1 MVVTRYCLNS
11 GRCSVVTLT
20 RGELE
25 PVCRCQPGYSGARC
39 ELKHVTSSIPVGTI
53 TIVIGAVII
62 LIIIIALVT
71 INKRFTRFE
80 AILIAT
86 DKQRQ
91 HNGVLGQRLLGQ
103 GQGNGHPALGH
114 KDTRAD
120 TGRVME
126 RLELT
131 RVHQSLH
138 GLNGKSVTK
147 SVSSP
152 VMVTSASPGDRGCL
166 TSSQSSVTSCGSIK
180 HRRGHPASDALT
192 LTLRPPAG
200 DAGPAQERVSP
211 LYIGN
216 KSFYLRVKL
225 LRI

>member
-1 MVVTRYCLNS
+1 MIVTRYCLNS

-20 RGELE
+20 RGEMQ

-62 LIIIIALVT
+62 LIIIIPLVI

-80 AILIAT
+80 AILLAT
-86 DKQRQ
+86 DKQRH

-103 GQGNGHPALGH
+103 GQGNGHPPASGP

-120 TGRVME
+120 TGRVNME

-152 VMVTSASPGDRGCL
+152 VMVTSGDRGCL
-166 TSSQSSVTSCGSIK
+166 TSSQSSASVTSCGSLK
-180 HRRGHPASDALT
+180 HRRGHPASEALT
-192 LTLRPPAG
+192 LTLRPPAD
-200 DAGPAQERVSP
+200 DAGLAQERVSP
-211 LYIGN
+211 LYIG
-216 KSFYLRVKL
+216 KCL
-225 LRI
+225 